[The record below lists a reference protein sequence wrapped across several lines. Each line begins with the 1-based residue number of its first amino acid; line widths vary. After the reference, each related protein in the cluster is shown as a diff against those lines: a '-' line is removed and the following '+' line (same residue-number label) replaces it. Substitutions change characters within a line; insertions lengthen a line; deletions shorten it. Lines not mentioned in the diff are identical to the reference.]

1 MFKFIKSLFIELLF
15 FKISFG
21 IIGLYLV
28 GFFFSPIIAV
38 AHAILL
44 IYLFLVIRDAFFVYK
59 IKQFVDARRVVA
71 DRFSNGDENCVKIEV
86 VNKTNKLLQLN
97 IIDEFPHQFQRRDL
111 SFNLSLNPKE
121 SNIVTY
127 YLIPRQRGAYLF
139 GNINIFI
146 KSPLGLISKRETFI
160 CAQEIKVYPS
170 YLQLRKFEFYAIHNH
185 LHEYGIKK
193 IQKIGH
199 NLDFE
204 QIKDYVEGDDFR
216 TLNWQ
221 ATARKA
227 SLMVNVYQDEKS
239 QCIYNV
245 IDKGRVMKMP
255 FDQMTLLD
263 YSINASL
270 VLSHVA
276 ISKQDKAGIM
286 TFDTNFG
293 TLLPATKQSNQMEN
307 ILELLYKQTTQFGES
322 DFGVLYSQIRRNLN
336 QRSLIILYTNFENQ
350 TSMERQLSYLKQI
363 AKQHVLV
370 CVFFENTEINQLAHA
385 KVANTEQ
392 LYQKVIAEKFVF
404 EKKIIVKKL
413 NKMGIYTVL
422 TPPNELTVNVINKY
436 LQLKDRRII

>member
-1 MFKFIKSLFIELLF
+1 MYKFIKSLFIEQLF
-15 FKISFG
+15 FKIAFG
-21 IIGLYLV
+21 IIGLYFV
-28 GFFFSPIIAV
+28 GFLFSPMIAV

-44 IYLFLVIRDAFFVYK
+44 ICLFLLIRDIRFVYQS
-59 IKQFVDARRVVA
+59 KQSVYAHRIVA
-71 DRFSNGDENCVKIEV
+71 DRLSNGDENCVKIEIT
-86 VNKTNKLLQLN
+86 NKTSKSFSLK
-97 IIDEFPHQFQRRDL
+97 IIDEFPLQFQRRDL
-111 SFNLSLNPKE
+111 VFYLFLKAAE
-121 SNIVTY
+121 SNVITY
-127 YLIPRQRGAYLF
+127 QLIPRQRGVYFF
-139 GNINIFI
+139 GNINVFV
-146 KSPLGLISKRETFI
+146 KSPIGLVSKREVI
-160 CAQEIKVYPS
+160 HCAQEVKVYPS

-193 IQKIGH
+193 LQKVGH
-199 NLDFE
+199 NLEFE
-204 QIKDYVEGDDFR
+204 QIKEYVEGDDFR

-239 QCIYNV
+239 QRIYNV

-255 FDQMTLLD
+255 FDQMTLFD
-263 YSINASL
+263 YAINASL

-293 TLLPATKQSNQMEN
+293 SLLPATKLGKQMEN

-350 TSMERQLSYLKQI
+350 TGMERQLSYLKQI

-370 CVFFENTEINQLAHA
+370 CVFFENTEINQLAHSKA
-385 KVANTEQ
+385 NNTEQ
-392 LYQKVIAEKFVF
+392 LYQKVIAEKSIF
-404 EKKIIVKKL
+404 EKKTIVKKL

-422 TPPNELTVNVINKY
+422 TPPNDLTVNVINKY